1 MPYILTAAAMMQHAT
16 RAQKKPPEAR
26 FAEGQAITP
35 RPAGVD
41 LEAMKTALMIAVNS
55 DHSCQQYKQ
64 SDAGSRKPQPEANT
78 SHVPHV
84 YKSAN

>member
-1 MPYILTAAAMMQHAT
+1 MKAKDERPQPHAVFYCI
-16 RAQKKPPEAR
+16 RIFAKGQPGAKIKPPEAR

-64 SDAGSRKPQPEANT
+64 SDARKPKA
-78 SHVPHV
+78 
-84 YKSAN
+84 KA